1 MGEHS
6 GPTGAHAAGRWRV
19 AGEWRARAAVRR
31 LSLPQRV
38 HSEVRGVSVAR
49 GVTLR
54 QQEHSSAHCCEH
66 LSACALGFAGRRV
79 VRWYMRCSGA
89 GMGSGGAM
97 VRVQHAKEAK
107 GGRVHAV
114 ERRTQGKWAAWT
126 AQRRGVCSRVALR
139 EQAGNRAVCN
149 STCAAARPAARV
161 HGNVTQYQQGRAAVP
176 AVGANGGA
184 RTPRSLWRV
193 ACWAR
198 SERGRSRGRK
208 GMGREKTGR

>member
-1 MGEHS
+1 
-6 GPTGAHAAGRWRV
+6 
-19 AGEWRARAAVRR
+19 

-38 HSEVRGVSVAR
+38 HSEVHGVSVAR

-54 QQEHSSAHCCEH
+54 QQEHGSARCCEH
-66 LSACALGFAGRRV
+66 LSACALGRAGRRV
-79 VRWYMRCSGA
+79 VRCMRCSDA

-107 GGRVHAV
+107 GDRVHAV

-139 EQAGNRAVCN
+139 EQAGNQAVCN
-149 STCAAARPAARV
+149 AKSAAARPAARV
-161 HGNVTQYQQGRAAVP
+161 HGNVAQYQQGRAAVP

-198 SERGRSRGRK
+198 SERGRCRGKK